1 MKICFVHEEYPEETN
16 FGGIATYQK
25 IMAEYYANNGDDVFV
40 VTRGKHDRK
49 YVENN
54 VKIIRVSSENDVTN
68 IDSVK
73 NYRKKVAHV
82 LFELQKNEKIDIIET
97 PDWGANT
104 IYFELFRNV
113 PLVVRLHTPLKI
125 WLKYNNND
133 FGASKNII
141 LKWEDTML
149 KNADA
154 ITSCSKLLKGMVI
167 DQYDINKNI
176 IVIPNPYN
184 NKDFNVVSKKD
195 NNNLIYV
202 GSLEERK
209 GVILLANALNRVLSD
224 VENNY
229 VYVVGKDTNRN
240 NKNISTKEYM
250 LSLIDEKYHNR
261 IKFVGQIS
269 NSRVNEY
276 LNDAYLAI
284 FPSSF
289 DNYPYT
295 ILEAMA
301 SGKCIIC
308 SDNIGSADLVQLNN
322 YIFKTGDLDDL
333 IDKILLAL
341 KNKSDFINYDNV
353 RLVNEE
359 CNQKYICEKMK
370 NVYIDTIEDYKDK
383 KSKENEAICALKK
396 VIRFKKIYKIEQASG
411 NLANIVY
418 IAFTDVGN
426 YVVKRYNYNYDFNL
440 CNELYDVYEMNSI
453 RVVRPINTSVL
464 NVDGISYNIFSYLKP
479 SIGKL
484 SSAYEKKII
493 NIERKINRKAN
504 ILSKCDK
511 YYDYLYDLQYYN
523 KFVEKDELF
532 TLRVYNKIKNF
543 SLFNEQYLN
552 HGDLSL
558 SNIVFHDNHPYIID
572 FDETVITTKLYDY
585 AVMFVKNHIKDIK
598 INYDSII
605 NYITTNIPDVN
616 YSVSDY
622 LIVIKFYL
630 CKILL
635 EKFYLYEK
643 GNIDLFC
650 EFQLKDDYKKYV
662 EILKLLIEGENS
674 NE

>member
-16 FGGIATYQK
+16 LGGIATYQK

-40 VTRGKHDRK
+40 VTRGSYDRK

-54 VKIIRVSSENDVTN
+54 VKIIRISSENDITN

-73 NYRKKVAHV
+73 SYRRKVAHV
-82 LFELQKNEKIDIIET
+82 LFELQKVEKIDIIET

-104 IYFELFRNV
+104 IYFEPYRAV

-125 WLKYNNND
+125 WLNYNNNN
-133 FGASKNII
+133 FGASKDII
-141 LKWEDTML
+141 LKWEDKIL
-149 KNADA
+149 KNADV
-154 ITSCSKLLKGMVI
+154 ITSCSKLLKDMVI
-167 DQYDINKNI
+167 NQYHIRRNI

-184 NKDFNVVSKKD
+184 NKDFNVISKND

-209 GVILLANALNRVLSD
+209 GVILLASALNKVLGNI
-224 VENNY
+224 ENNY
-229 VYVVGKDTNRN
+229 VYIVGKDTNRN

-250 LSLIDEKYHNR
+250 LSLIDKKYHNR
-261 IKFVGQIS
+261 IRFVGQIS
-269 NSRVNEY
+269 NSRVNDY
-276 LNDAYLAI
+276 LNDAFLAI
-284 FPSSF
+284 FPSLF

-322 YIFKTGDLDDL
+322 YIFKAGDLDDL

-341 KNKSDFINYDNV
+341 ENKSDFINYNNV
-353 RLVNEE
+353 RLVNDE
-359 CNQKYICEKMK
+359 CNQKYICEKIK
-370 NVYIDTIEDYKDK
+370 KVYIDAIEDYKDRK
-383 KSKENEAICALKK
+383 NRENEAISTLKK
-396 VIRFKKIYKIEQASG
+396 VIKFKKIHKIEQAPGS
-411 NLANIVY
+411 LANIVY
-418 IAFTDVGN
+418 IVFTDVGN

-440 CNELYDVYEMNSI
+440 CNELYDVYEKNNI
-453 RVVRPINTSVL
+453 RVVKPINKSVL
-464 NVDGISYNIFSYLKP
+464 NVKGNTYNIFYYLNP
-479 SIGKL
+479 STGNL
-484 SSAYEKKII
+484 SSTYEKKII
-493 NIERKINRKAN
+493 NIERKTQKKAN
-504 ILSKCDK
+504 LLSKCDK
-511 YYDYLYDLQYYN
+511 YCNYLSDLQCYN
-523 KFVEKDELF
+523 NLVEKDEVF
-532 TLRVYNKIKNF
+532 TLKEYNKIKKS

-558 SNIVFHDNHPYIID
+558 NNIIFYNNNPYIID

-585 AVMFVKNHIKDIK
+585 AVMFVKNHIRDIE
-598 INYDSII
+598 ISYDNII
-605 NYITTNIPDVN
+605 NYITINIPDVN

-622 LIVIKFYL
+622 LIVIKIYL

-650 EFQLKDDYKKYV
+650 EFQLKDDYKKYI
-662 EILKLLIEGENS
+662 EILKLLIEGE
-674 NE
+674 E

>member
-104 IYFELFRNV
+104 IYFEPFRNV

-154 ITSCSKLLKGMVI
+154 ITSCSELLKGMVI

-240 NKNISTKEYM
+240 NKNISTKKVWENNINSHTFC
-250 LSLIDEKYHNR
+250 LSL
-261 IKFVGQIS
+261 
-269 NSRVNEY
+269 
-276 LNDAYLAI
+276 
-284 FPSSF
+284 
-289 DNYPYT
+289 
-295 ILEAMA
+295 
-301 SGKCIIC
+301 
-308 SDNIGSADLVQLNN
+308 
-322 YIFKTGDLDDL
+322 
-333 IDKILLAL
+333 L
-341 KNKSDFINYDNV
+341 K
-353 RLVNEE
+353 
-359 CNQKYICEKMK
+359 
-370 NVYIDTIEDYKDK
+370 
-383 KSKENEAICALKK
+383 
-396 VIRFKKIYKIEQASG
+396 
-411 NLANIVY
+411 
-418 IAFTDVGN
+418 
-426 YVVKRYNYNYDFNL
+426 
-440 CNELYDVYEMNSI
+440 
-453 RVVRPINTSVL
+453 
-464 NVDGISYNIFSYLKP
+464 
-479 SIGKL
+479 
-484 SSAYEKKII
+484 
-493 NIERKINRKAN
+493 
-504 ILSKCDK
+504 
-511 YYDYLYDLQYYN
+511 
-523 KFVEKDELF
+523 
-532 TLRVYNKIKNF
+532 
-543 SLFNEQYLN
+543 
-552 HGDLSL
+552 
-558 SNIVFHDNHPYIID
+558 
-572 FDETVITTKLYDY
+572 
-585 AVMFVKNHIKDIK
+585 
-598 INYDSII
+598 
-605 NYITTNIPDVN
+605 
-616 YSVSDY
+616 
-622 LIVIKFYL
+622 
-630 CKILL
+630 
-635 EKFYLYEK
+635 
-643 GNIDLFC
+643 
-650 EFQLKDDYKKYV
+650 
-662 EILKLLIEGENS
+662 
-674 NE
+674 